1 MDNARHKAQNVKLA
15 VFDVDG
21 VMTDGGLYF
30 TSDGDEIKQFNVKD
44 GLGIKW
50 LMRSGIQVAIIT
62 GRQSALVTRRAKDLG
77 IELLV
82 QGREDK
88 VVALQEMLAE
98 LNLTSDEVGYL
109 GDDLPDLAA
118 IRFAGFGATVADGVA
133 LVKQHADW
141 ISQFGGGKGG
151 VRDFCEFILDAQ
163 DKLALLQER
172 YLNG

>member
-1 MDNARHKAQNVKLA
+1 MDNARIKAQQVKLA

-30 TSDGDEIKQFNVKD
+30 TSEGDEIKRFNVKD
-44 GLGIKW
+44 GIGIKW
-50 LMRSGIQVAIIT
+50 LMSNGIKVAIIT

-77 IELLV
+77 IDLLI

-88 VVALQEMLAE
+88 VVALQELLVQLGIGAE
-98 LNLTSDEVGYL
+98 NVGYL

-118 IRFAGFGATVADGVA
+118 IQFSGFGATVADGVP
-133 LVKQHADW
+133 LVKEHADW
-141 ISQFGGGKGG
+141 IAPSGGGKGG

-163 DKLALLQER
+163 HKLKPLQER
-172 YLNG
+172 FLHR

>member
-1 MDNARHKAQNVKLA
+1 MNNARLKAQQVKLA

-30 TSDGDEIKQFNVKD
+30 TSEGDEIKRFNVKD
-44 GLGIKW
+44 GIGIKW
-50 LMRSGIQVAIIT
+50 LMNNGIQVAIIT
-62 GRQSALVTRRAKDLG
+62 GRQSALVSRRAKDLG
-77 IELLV
+77 IDLLV

-88 VVALQEMLAE
+88 VVALQEMLAK
-98 LNLTSDEVGYL
+98 LKITAANVGYL

-118 IRFAGFGATVADGVA
+118 IRFAGFGATVANGVP
-133 LVKQHADW
+133 LVREHADW
-141 ISQFGGGKGG
+141 IAPSGGGDGG

-163 DKLALLQER
+163 HKLKPLQER